1 MAGSLRMVVC
11 LAAVGG
17 ELSGMA
23 VRLLWER
30 CSRRGRLGR
39 CLADLEENG
48 KVRLVGEGRLDRRVL
63 RLTEDG
69 RGEAQG
75 GIDPPSRWSRRWDRR
90 WRIVAFDIPE
100 SATALR
106 TRLRRRLH
114 EFRFGWLQN
123 SVWISPDPIDAFRAG
138 LNEKTTFPDSLTFL
152 EAATVGGESSE
163 AMVAAAWDFPAL
175 AKSHAGYLD
184 VLRLRPGARR
194 PFESWANWVGTE
206 QRAWR
211 RVSRLDPFLPRELL
225 PDGYVGEQVWAARRE
240 AFAEF
245 GSVLAKV
252 LAV

>member
-1 MAGSLRMVVC
+1 MVVC

-39 CLADLEENG
+39 CLAGLEADG
-48 KVRLVGEGRLDRRVL
+48 KVRLVGEGRLDRRIL

-69 RGEAQG
+69 CREAQG

-123 SVWISPDPIDAFRAG
+123 SVWISPDPIGAFRAG

-163 AMVAAAWDFPAL
+163 AMVAAAWDFAAL
-175 AKSHAGYLD
+175 AKSYAAYFE
-184 VLRLRPGARR
+184 VLRLRPGTRR
-194 PFESWANWVGTE
+194 RFESWASWVGTE
-206 QRAWR
+206 ERAWR
-211 RVSRLDPFLPRELL
+211 RILRLDPFLPRELQ
-225 PDGYVGEQVWAARRE
+225 PAGYLGERAWAARRE

-245 GSVLAKV
+245 GSVLARS
-252 LAV
+252 LAP